1 MGGRHCGGKRRQA
14 GENVGGHTAPGARE
28 KWRCTKSQ
36 LPLPKVRHITH
47 LSLLIRP
54 KNSVIS
60 FGNRAVSPP
69 ARKLS
74 GRTRPRNDISS
85 VALRGLTRQ
94 VEHYRQLYE
103 ANRAVFTSE
112 SWEGILAKAPDP
124 EVTAN
129 A

>member
-1 MGGRHCGGKRRQA
+1 MAMHKIA
-14 GENVGGHTAPGARE
+14 TPP
-28 KWRCTKSQ
+28 S
-36 LPLPKVRHITH
+36 KVRHITH

-60 FGNRAVSPP
+60 FGNRVVSPP